1 MAFSRVV
8 ASLNPHWLPGIK
20 GSSDQNRS
28 QPNEGDALPDGSS
41 PLDKLEELQSFV
53 RSRTGARHTTI
64 AIKEEESMNQFSQLV
79 SSPVGT
85 FLVLAIAAYLEVQ
98 GDACFQS
105 GLYHSSG
112 AKQIGWFVAGTV
124 VLVCYSLFL
133 NSSQIDFGK
142 LLGIYVV
149 LFFLVAQIVA
159 GLQFHQSPSKPI
171 YVGGAFVVIGGL
183 IMTLWKG

>member
-1 MAFSRVV
+1 M
-8 ASLNPHWLPGIK
+8 
-20 GSSDQNRS
+20 
-28 QPNEGDALPDGSS
+28 
-41 PLDKLEELQSFV
+41 
-53 RSRTGARHTTI
+53 
-64 AIKEEESMNQFSQLV
+64 SQLSQIV
-79 SSPVGT
+79 STPLGV
-85 FLVLAIAAYLEVQ
+85 FAILALAAYLEVQ

-112 AKQIGWFVAGTV
+112 VKQIGWFVAGTL

-133 NSSQIDFGK
+133 NSSKIDFGK

-159 GLQFHQSPSKPI
+159 KLQFHQSPSKPV

-183 IMTLWKG
+183 IMTLWKV